1 MGTNMTM
8 DFYGKKNA
16 PMYGMHTN
24 EKIEQFVDMH
34 IF

>member
-16 PMYGMHTN
+16 LMYGMHTN
-24 EKIEQFVDMH
+24 EKIEQFVDLH